1 MHKKISYCVR
11 NYTMGD
17 NIMKTLSSHIC
28 IALIIGLFLL
38 SSCGGTKLS
47 NPWINSAYEGRYLKN
62 VLVVAISD
70 QFEKKKLESAFAK
83 HFKEHGVRTVS
94 LASTTEKKELTSAEV
109 RAEAAR
115 LSMDAIFTVRV
126 VSISE
131 KEVIDRIDPPP
142 EASPDWS
149 YSFPIYNL
157 QTPPVEYTIEEK
169 DIVVES
175 NLYDVS
181 TGELMW
187 RVRSE
192 TIKPGSTSNL
202 IDEISRTVMKNIKA
216 DRLIR

>member
-1 MHKKISYCVR
+1 
-11 NYTMGD
+11 
-17 NIMKTLSSHIC
+17 MKTLSSRMG
-28 IALIIGLFLL
+28 IALIIGLFFL

-70 QFEKKKLESAFAK
+70 QFEKRKLEGAFAR
-83 HFKEHGVRTVS
+83 HFQEHSVNAVS
-94 LASTTEKKELTSAEV
+94 LASITEKKELTSADV
-109 RAEAAR
+109 KAEAVR
-115 LSMDAIFTVRV
+115 LNMDAIFTVRV

-131 KEVIDRIDPPP
+131 KEVIERFDPPP
-142 EASPDWS
+142 EASPGWS

-157 QTPPVEYTIEEK
+157 QTPPVEYRIEEK

-175 NLYDVS
+175 NLYDAA
-181 TGELMW
+181 TGKLMW

-192 TIKPGSTSNL
+192 TIKPGSTANL
-202 IDEISRTVMKNIKA
+202 IDEISRTVMKNIRA